1 MPEPTREELE
11 AEIARLK
18 QQLAAQHAALVE
30 AGPGAGETAGAERSI
45 TAAGDIRDSTLVTG
59 DRNLFQFGSVAS
71 LTIQSAVFQAP
82 PDPGAVPPKELLWN
96 YLNQVI
102 RDTATLEL
110 SGVDRRTASD
120 QEDARLELAA
130 VFTELDTLRSRE
142 VRPDGWRGWIKGL
155 MGTVPPTP
163 GERPDAEAAERQRE
177 PVITFVSQNPYAALL
192 GDPGSGKTTFA
203 KFLALALASDLL
215 GLQAVNRKRLGEEWT
230 AGPLLPVLVVL
241 RQFAA
246 QLDSDSRLSAG
257 DQLWEY
263 LERRLGQALAAF
275 VPLLRRQLL
284 TEGGIVIL
292 DGLDEVPEADHT
304 RELVKDA
311 VLDFQRQ
318 FPKVRLL
325 LTSRTYAYQKQ
336 GWRLP
341 GFAEAVL
348 APFSGEQIERFVDRW
363 YAHIAAV
370 RRNLTRTEADGRATL
385 LKHTIKRNPYLA
397 ELAQRPLLLTL
408 MASLHAWRGGTLPE
422 RREELYDES
431 VELLLDVWERPKV
444 VVDRQGKPV
453 LQIESAAEWFRA
465 PQARIRAALEELA
478 FEVHLAQQD
487 LRSAA
492 DIPEDKLAG
501 MLLRAADPS
510 VRPGQVLEYIRDR
523 AGLLINRGERVYCFP
538 HRTFQEY
545 LAARY
550 LTHTGFPAKL
560 VELARGDIERWR
572 EVVLLAGAKVARG
585 TPFAAWSLVGKLC
598 AEPWSA
604 GQAGAAEDR
613 DFWLALLAGQL
624 LVETGIGTVSQLDR
638 DDRQKL
644 DRVREWLAAL
654 VGGGRLP
661 IADRVSAGIVLGKLG
676 DPRRGVGLT
685 AVGLPDI
692 EWATI
697 EPGQFLYGQAR
708 RPCDQIKV
716 PFQISQYPITV
727 AQYQGF
733 VEAGGYREERYWT
746 KAGWEWRT
754 KQKVGQPVD
763 YGAEFQT
770 PNHPRVGVSWYEA
783 VAFCRWLAEQ
793 MKREVRLPSEF
804 EWERAARHTDGRKY
818 PWGDQ
823 EECAARCNMTET
835 GIGHTSAVGIFPSG
849 NAACGAAD
857 LAGNVWEWCST
868 KGGAPKD
875 EGLEGTDDRV
885 LRGGSFNRDRN
896 RVRCA
901 YRRRY
906 LPYLRNSYLGFRVVV
921 SPF

>member
-1 MPEPTREELE
+1 MTEPTREELQ
-11 AEIARLK
+11 AEIERLK
-18 QQLAAQHAALVE
+18 GQLASQQAALTRPD
-30 AGPGAGETAGAERSI
+30 AATGGLRRSI
-45 TAAGDIRDSTLVTG
+45 TAAGDIKESTLVTG
-59 DRNLFQFGSVAS
+59 DRNLLQFGSVSS
-71 LTIQSAVFQAP
+71 LTIRSAIFRAQP
-82 PDPGAVPPKELLWN
+82 EPGAVPPKELLWT

-120 QEDARLELAA
+120 QEEARLELAA

-142 VRPDGWRGWIKGL
+142 VRPEGRRGWIKGQK
-155 MGTVPPTP
+155 GTAPPAP
-163 GERPDAEAAERQRE
+163 EVRLEFEASERQRE
-177 PVITFVSQNPYAALL
+177 PVIAFVSRNPYAALL

-215 GLQAVNRKRLGEEWT
+215 GLQAVNRKRLGDDWT
-230 AGPLLPVLVVL
+230 ARVQLPVLVVL

-246 QLDSDSRLSAG
+246 QLDHDSRLGAG
-257 DQLWEY
+257 DQLWKF

-284 TEGGIVIL
+284 TKGGIVIL

-304 RELVKDA
+304 RELVKDS

-348 APFSGEQIERFVDRW
+348 APFSAEQIERFVDRW

-370 RRNLTRTEADGRATL
+370 RRNLTSTEAAGRATL
-385 LKHTIKRNPYLA
+385 LKHAVNRNPCLA

-453 LQIESAAEWFRA
+453 LQIESAAEWFRT
-465 PQARIRAALEELA
+465 PQARILAALEELA
-478 FEVHLAQQD
+478 FDAHLAQKD
-487 LRSAA
+487 LRRAA
-492 DIPEDKLAG
+492 DIPENKLAG

-510 VRPGQVLEYIRDR
+510 IRQGQVLAYIRDR

-545 LAARY
+545 LAARH
-550 LTHTGFPAKL
+550 LTHTGFPGEL

-598 AEPWSA
+598 AGTCSA
-604 GQAGAAEDR
+604 ERAGAAEDR
-613 DFWLALLAGQL
+613 EFWLALLAGQL
-624 LVETGIGTVSQLDR
+624 LVETGVWTAERLDR
-638 DDRQKL
+638 DDREKL
-644 DRVREWLAAL
+644 DRVRTWLATL
-654 VGGGRLP
+654 IGGGRLP
-661 IADRVSAGIVLGKLG
+661 IADRAAAGITLGKLG
-676 DPRRGVGLT
+676 DPRAGVGVT
-685 AVGLPDI
+685 GEGLPDI
-692 EWATI
+692 VWLTVE
-697 EPGQFLYGQAR
+697 GGRFLSGHGR
-708 RPCDQIKV
+708 RPCDLV
-716 PFQISQYPITV
+716 RDRFQISKYPTTV
-727 AQYQGF
+727 AQYLAF
-733 VEAGGYREERYWT
+733 VEAGGYAEQRYWT
-746 KAGWEWRT
+746 KAGWDWRT
-754 KQKVGQPVD
+754 RNEVVKPDD

-783 VAFCRWLAEQ
+783 IAFCQWFSELS
-793 MKREVRLPSEF
+793 KRDVTLPSEH
-804 EWERAARHTDGRKY
+804 EWERAARHTDGRVY
-818 PWGDQ
+818 TWGN
-823 EECAARCNMTET
+823 EETECAHRCNMCET
-835 GIGHTSAVGIFPSG
+835 GIGNTSAVGMFPSG
-849 NAACGAAD
+849 NAVCGASD
-857 LAGNVWEWCST
+857 MTGNVWEWCLAEAVRPRVE
-868 KGGAPKD
+868 GVEGA
-875 EGLEGTDDRV
+875 DRSV
-885 LRGGSFNRDRN
+885 MRGGSWDFDRSG
-896 RVRCA
+896 VRCA
-901 YRRRY
+901 VRFGDV
-906 LPYLRNSYLGFRVVV
+906 PHFRNSNLGFRVVV